1 MGVAFLFCARL
12 PPPALFLWALW
23 EVTKAVTQV
32 LLLQLLFM

>member
-1 MGVAFLFCARL
+1 MGVALLLCAQL
-12 PPPALFLWALW
+12 PSPALFLWALW